1 MPGFYRGYV
10 FSGTFRAQ
18 ASSRLVPSATRLSLS
33 AGAATA
39 PAPPLQKPESKLT
52 IRVTPKAEAQPEAV
66 VEPPVISEQSLSE
79 PPLKEEAVVTEPAR
93 PSIPASLSV
102 PLEAGIGAHASSARS
117 TPPLMSGVEPVSLT
131 EDLSEKMLLSRVM
144 PDYPM
149 RALQSKLQG
158 AVLLQAWI
166 RKDGTVRDLKV
177 VNGPFVLCEAAYN
190 AR

>member
-1 MPGFYRGYV
+1 
-10 FSGTFRAQ
+10 
-18 ASSRLVPSATRLSLS
+18 
-33 AGAATA
+33 
-39 PAPPLQKPESKLT
+39 LT

-66 VEPPVISEQSLSE
+66 VEPPVISEESLSE

-102 PLEAGIGAHASSARS
+102 PLEAGIGAHASSAKS
-117 TPPLMSGVEPVSLT
+117 APPLMSGIEPVSLT

-190 AR
+190 AVKQWRYKPLQMNGQSVEATTYVTVNFQLP